1 MYHDALR
8 DPSLAVRAPSRSFVR
23 FNGALARSTQNLAL
37 ITLHH
42 SYSHSFCTP
51 GGKLLHLRDLG
62 TDHTINLAPAP
73 STLLHAPQR
82 RCSIPP
88 SAGERGKA

>member
-23 FNGALARSTQNLAL
+23 FNGELALSTQNMAL

-51 GGKLLHLRDLG
+51 GDKPLHLRMDLG
-62 TDHTINLAPAP
+62 TDHTINSAPAP

-82 RCSIPP
+82 RCSIP
-88 SAGERGKA
+88 SSVGE